1 MRLGHGKRGNPM
13 QTEDF
18 IYQDDLALSKY
29 PLSKKHVIAIVG
41 TAAIACSLYF
51 VLPQPQVVSTAPTE
65 DFTYGAVSDENYGT
79 YEGMLDPTRSLTD
92 ILLTDEAEYPVDV
105 PLDGSM
111 EQEVYTT
118 QAGSFENYD
127 EVDVTADL
135 TLSDELAFDEQLAE
149 PEPADLPPVWLA
161 EEIQRGDTLS
171 SIFSDLNI
179 PYSVTM
185 AIANNETVGNSLTN
199 LIPGNKLYFC
209 FDDHNNL
216 TGFVKQIN
224 GDEQWRFERKDGTN
238 LDFTVTREPVG
249 TNVYLAGPDGTI
261 KPLLDEDNLPAYK
274 QRGRL
279 VVAEIGAGESFSVAA
294 HDAGL
299 TYNEIRQITDLFSG
313 RVLFTKQ
320 IQPGD
325 SVRVLF
331 SEDKGNGKINAIE
344 LKLRKVGTL
353 TAFRNLTDDRFYD
366 ENGYNTSTKTFRR
379 FPIDGKVIISSHFN
393 PNRKHPVTG
402 KVRPHNGTDFAV
414 RVGTPIVSPADG
426 IVEIAKYS
434 RSAGYYIVMRHH
446 NSYSTVYM
454 HLSKLL
460 VKPGQ
465 RVKIGQVIARSGNTG
480 ISTGPHLHYELR
492 RNGRAVNAMRV
503 TLPANEDVAVAK
515 KNRARFDANVA
526 VFKKELYENELVAK
540 VASEP
545 DETATAQSDNST
557 HTTAQTE
564 VTDTS
569 TVDEVAERLRRRL
582 RAAAT
587 KCGFELAHGIK
598 PSLFH

>member
-149 PEPADLPPVWLA
+149 PAPADLPPVWLA

-249 TNVYLAGPDGTI
+249 TNVYLAGSDGTI

-545 DETATAQSDNST
+545 DETARSN
-557 HTTAQTE
+557 
-564 VTDTS
+564 
-569 TVDEVAERLRRRL
+569 
-582 RAAAT
+582 
-587 KCGFELAHGIK
+587 
-598 PSLFH
+598 

>member
-185 AIANNETVGNSLTN
+185 AIADNKTVGNSLTN

-209 FDDHNNL
+209 FDDQNNL
-216 TGFVKQIN
+216 TGFVKQIS
-224 GDEQWRFERKDGTN
+224 GDEQWRFERKDGPN

-569 TVDEVAERLRRRL
+569 TVDEVADVVSGGHQQVT
-582 RAAAT
+582 AAT
-587 KCGFELAHGIK
+587 H
-598 PSLFH
+598 

>member
-1 MRLGHGKRGNPM
+1 M

-18 IYQDDLALSKY
+18 IYQDDLTLSKY
-29 PLSKKHVIAIVG
+29 PLSKKHVIAIVS
-41 TAAIACSLYF
+41 TAALACSLYF
-51 VLPQPQVVSTAPTE
+51 FLPQPEVVTTTTPD

-92 ILLTDEAEYPVDV
+92 ILLTDEGEYTAEMPVD
-105 PLDGSM
+105 GSF
-111 EQEVYTT
+111 EQEVYTA

-135 TLSDELAFDEQLAE
+135 TLSDDLTFDEAFDAAFDEELAQSQS
-149 PEPADLPPVWLA
+149 PELPAVWLS

-185 AIANNETVGNSLTN
+185 AIAENETVGNSLTN

-209 FDDHNNL
+209 FDDANNL

-224 GDEQWRFERKDGTN
+224 GDEQWRFERKDTAS

-261 KPLLDEDNLPAYK
+261 KPLLDVGNLPAYM

-331 SEDKGNGKINAIE
+331 SEDKGKGKINAIE

-366 ENGYNTSTKTFRR
+366 ENGYNPSTKTFRR

-434 RSAGYYIVMRHH
+434 RSAGYYIVMRHR

-465 RVKIGQVIARSGNTG
+465 RVKIGQLIARSGNTG

-492 RNGRAVNAMRV
+492 RNGRAINAMRV

-545 DETATAQSDNST
+545 DETATAQSDTST
-557 HTTAQTE
+557 QTTAQAE
-564 VTDTS
+564 IKDTS
-569 TVDEVAERLRRRL
+569 TVEEVAEVISGGQQHVT
-582 RAAAT
+582 AAAN
-587 KCGFELAHGIK
+587 
-598 PSLFH
+598 

>member
-1 MRLGHGKRGNPM
+1 MSLGHGKRGNPM

-18 IYQDDLALSKY
+18 IYQDDLTLSKY
-29 PLSKKHVIAIVG
+29 PLSKKHVIAIVS
-41 TAAIACSLYF
+41 TAALACSLYF
-51 VLPQPQVVSTAPTE
+51 FLPQPQVVNTATND
-65 DFTYGAVSDENYGT
+65 DFNYGAVSDENYGT
-79 YEGMLDPTRSLTD
+79 YEGILDPTRSLTD
-92 ILLTDEAEYPVDV
+92 ILLTDEAEYPVEV
-105 PLDGSM
+105 SLDGSL
-111 EQEVYTT
+111 EQEVYTA
-118 QAGSFENYD
+118 QAGAFENYD

-149 PEPADLPPVWLA
+149 PEPADLPPVWLS

-224 GDEQWRFERKDGTN
+224 GDEQWRFERKDGSN

-545 DETATAQSDNST
+545 DETATAQSDTSAK
-557 HTTAQTE
+557 TTAQTE
-564 VTDTS
+564 VADTS
-569 TVDEVAERLRRRL
+569 TVDEVAEVVSGGQQHVT
-582 RAAAT
+582 AAT
-587 KCGFELAHGIK
+587 H
-598 PSLFH
+598 

>member
-149 PEPADLPPVWLA
+149 PAPADLPPVWLA

-249 TNVYLAGPDGTI
+249 TNVYLAGSDGTI

-569 TVDEVAERLRRRL
+569 TVDEVADVVSGGQQQVT
-582 RAAAT
+582 AAT
-587 KCGFELAHGIK
+587 H
-598 PSLFH
+598 

>member
-224 GDEQWRFERKDGTN
+224 GDEQWRFERKDGPN

-545 DETATAQSDNST
+545 DENSQPARLQPAGSVSLST
-557 HTTAQTE
+557 PKIHSTSSGAAAQTE
-564 VTDTS
+564 S
-569 TVDEVAERLRRRL
+569 
-582 RAAAT
+582 
-587 KCGFELAHGIK
+587 
-598 PSLFH
+598 

>member
-149 PEPADLPPVWLA
+149 PAPADLPPVWLA

-540 VASEP
+540 VATEP

-569 TVDEVAERLRRRL
+569 TVDEVADVVSGGQQQVT
-582 RAAAT
+582 AAT
-587 KCGFELAHGIK
+587 H
-598 PSLFH
+598 

>member
-1 MRLGHGKRGNPM
+1 M

-51 VLPQPQVVSTAPTE
+51 VLPQPQVVSTAPTD

-92 ILLTDEAEYPVDV
+92 ILLTDEAEYPVDM
-105 PLDGSM
+105 PLDGSL

-249 TNVYLAGPDGTI
+249 TNVYLAGSDGTI

-545 DETATAQSDNST
+545 DETATAQSDTSAK
-557 HTTAQTE
+557 TTAQTE
-564 VTDTS
+564 VADTS
-569 TVDEVAERLRRRL
+569 TVDEVAEVVSGGQQHVT
-582 RAAAT
+582 AAA
-587 KCGFELAHGIK
+587 H
-598 PSLFH
+598 

>member
-1 MRLGHGKRGNPM
+1 M

-18 IYQDDLALSKY
+18 IYQDDLTLSKY
-29 PLSKKHVIAIVG
+29 PLSKKHVIAIVS
-41 TAAIACSLYF
+41 TAALACSLYF
-51 VLPQPQVVSTAPTE
+51 FLPQPQVVNTATND
-65 DFTYGAVSDENYGT
+65 DFNYGAVSDENYGT
-79 YEGMLDPTRSLTD
+79 YEGILDPTRSLTD
-92 ILLTDEAEYPVDV
+92 ILLTDEAEYPVEV
-105 PLDGSM
+105 SLDGSLD
-111 EQEVYTT
+111 QEVYTA
-118 QAGSFENYD
+118 QAGAFENYD

-249 TNVYLAGPDGTI
+249 TNVYLAGSDGTI

-569 TVDEVAERLRRRL
+569 TVDEVADVVSGGQQQVT
-582 RAAAT
+582 AAA
-587 KCGFELAHGIK
+587 H
-598 PSLFH
+598 

>member
-1 MRLGHGKRGNPM
+1 MRLGHGKCGNPM

-29 PLSKKHVIAIVG
+29 PLSKKHVIAIVS

-51 VLPQPQVVSTAPTE
+51 VLPQPQVVSTAPTD

-92 ILLTDEAEYPVDV
+92 ILLTDEAEYPVDM
-105 PLDGSM
+105 PLDGSL

-149 PEPADLPPVWLA
+149 SEPADLPPVWLS

-224 GDEQWRFERKDGTN
+224 GDEQWRFERKDGSN

-465 RVKIGQVIARSGNTG
+465 RVKIGQTIARSGNTG

-545 DETATAQSDNST
+545 DETATAQSDTSAK
-557 HTTAQTE
+557 TTVRTE
-564 VTDTS
+564 VADAS
-569 TVDEVAERLRRRL
+569 TVDEVADVVSGGQQQVT
-582 RAAAT
+582 AAA
-587 KCGFELAHGIK
+587 H
-598 PSLFH
+598 

>member
-1 MRLGHGKRGNPM
+1 M

-18 IYQDDLALSKY
+18 IYQDDLTLSKY
-29 PLSKKHVIAIVG
+29 PLSKKHVIAIVS
-41 TAAIACSLYF
+41 TAALACSLYF
-51 VLPQPQVVSTAPTE
+51 FLPQPQVVNTATND
-65 DFTYGAVSDENYGT
+65 DFNYGAVSDENYGT
-79 YEGMLDPTRSLTD
+79 YEGILDPTRSLTD
-92 ILLTDEAEYPVDV
+92 ILLTDEAEYPVEV
-105 PLDGSM
+105 SLDGSL
-111 EQEVYTT
+111 EQEVYTA
-118 QAGSFENYD
+118 QAGAFENYD

-149 PEPADLPPVWLA
+149 PKPADLPPVWLS

-224 GDEQWRFERKDGTN
+224 GDEQWRFERKDGPN

-294 HDAGL
+294 HAAGL

-545 DETATAQSDNST
+545 DETATAQSDNRT

-569 TVDEVAERLRRRL
+569 TVDEVADVVSGGQQQVT
-582 RAAAT
+582 AAA
-587 KCGFELAHGIK
+587 H
-598 PSLFH
+598 

>member
-149 PEPADLPPVWLA
+149 PDPADLPPVWLA

-209 FDDHNNL
+209 FDEHNNL

-224 GDEQWRFERKDGTN
+224 GDEQWRFERKDGPN

-569 TVDEVAERLRRRL
+569 TVDEVADVVSGGQQQVT
-582 RAAAT
+582 AAT
-587 KCGFELAHGIK
+587 H
-598 PSLFH
+598 

>member
-1 MRLGHGKRGNPM
+1 M

-51 VLPQPQVVSTAPTE
+51 VLPQPQVVSTAPTD

-92 ILLTDEAEYPVDV
+92 ILLTDEAEYPVDM
-105 PLDGSM
+105 PLDGSL

-149 PEPADLPPVWLA
+149 SEPADLPPVWLS

-224 GDEQWRFERKDGTN
+224 GDEQWRFGRKDGSN

-465 RVKIGQVIARSGNTG
+465 RVKIGQTIARSGNTG

-540 VASEP
+540 VVSEP
-545 DETATAQSDNST
+545 DETATAQSDTST

-569 TVDEVAERLRRRL
+569 TVDEVADVVSGGQQQVT
-582 RAAAT
+582 AAA
-587 KCGFELAHGIK
+587 H
-598 PSLFH
+598 

>member
-1 MRLGHGKRGNPM
+1 MSLGHGKRGNPM

-149 PEPADLPPVWLA
+149 PAPADLPPVWLA

-224 GDEQWRFERKDGTN
+224 GDEQWRFERKDGPN

-540 VASEP
+540 VVSEP
-545 DETATAQSDNST
+545 DETATAQSDTSAK
-557 HTTAQTE
+557 TTAQTE
-564 VTDTS
+564 VADTS
-569 TVDEVAERLRRRL
+569 TVDEVAEVVSGGQQHVT
-582 RAAAT
+582 AAA
-587 KCGFELAHGIK
+587 H
-598 PSLFH
+598 

>member
-224 GDEQWRFERKDGTN
+224 GDEQWRFERKDGSN

-557 HTTAQTE
+557 HPTAQTE

-569 TVDEVAERLRRRL
+569 TVDEVADVVSGGQQQVT
-582 RAAAT
+582 AAT
-587 KCGFELAHGIK
+587 H
-598 PSLFH
+598 

>member
-1 MRLGHGKRGNPM
+1 MSLGHGKRGNPM

-224 GDEQWRFERKDGTN
+224 GDEQWRFERKDGPN

-569 TVDEVAERLRRRL
+569 TVDEVADVVSGGHQQVT
-582 RAAAT
+582 AAT
-587 KCGFELAHGIK
+587 H
-598 PSLFH
+598 

>member
-1 MRLGHGKRGNPM
+1 M

-92 ILLTDEAEYPVDV
+92 ILLTDEAEYPVEV
-105 PLDGSM
+105 SLDGSL
-111 EQEVYTT
+111 EQEVYTA
-118 QAGSFENYD
+118 QAGAFENYD

-149 PEPADLPPVWLA
+149 PEPADLPPVWLS

-224 GDEQWRFERKDGTN
+224 GDEQWRFERKDGSN

-545 DETATAQSDNST
+545 DETATAQSDTSAK
-557 HTTAQTE
+557 TTAQTE
-564 VTDTS
+564 VADTS
-569 TVDEVAERLRRRL
+569 TVDEVAEVVSGGQQQVT
-582 RAAAT
+582 AAA
-587 KCGFELAHGIK
+587 H
-598 PSLFH
+598 

>member
-224 GDEQWRFERKDGTN
+224 GDEQWRFERKDGPN

-261 KPLLDEDNLPAYK
+261 KPLLDQDNLPAYK

-569 TVDEVAERLRRRL
+569 TVDEVADVVSGGHQQVT
-582 RAAAT
+582 AAT
-587 KCGFELAHGIK
+587 H
-598 PSLFH
+598 

>member
-224 GDEQWRFERKDGTN
+224 GDEQWRFERKDGSN

-569 TVDEVAERLRRRL
+569 TVDEVADVVSGGHQQVT
-582 RAAAT
+582 AAT
-587 KCGFELAHGIK
+587 H
-598 PSLFH
+598 

>member
-1 MRLGHGKRGNPM
+1 M
-13 QTEDF
+13 
-18 IYQDDLALSKY
+18 
-29 PLSKKHVIAIVG
+29 
-41 TAAIACSLYF
+41 
-51 VLPQPQVVSTAPTE
+51 
-65 DFTYGAVSDENYGT
+65 
-79 YEGMLDPTRSLTD
+79 
-92 ILLTDEAEYPVDV
+92 
-105 PLDGSM
+105 
-111 EQEVYTT
+111 
-118 QAGSFENYD
+118 
-127 EVDVTADL
+127 
-135 TLSDELAFDEQLAE
+135 
-149 PEPADLPPVWLA
+149 
-161 EEIQRGDTLS
+161 
-171 SIFSDLNI
+171 
-179 PYSVTM
+179 
-185 AIANNETVGNSLTN
+185 
-199 LIPGNKLYFC
+199 
-209 FDDHNNL
+209 
-216 TGFVKQIN
+216 
-224 GDEQWRFERKDGTN
+224 
-238 LDFTVTREPVG
+238 
-249 TNVYLAGPDGTI
+249 
-261 KPLLDEDNLPAYK
+261 
-274 QRGRL
+274 
-279 VVAEIGAGESFSVAA
+279 AA

-465 RVKIGQVIARSGNTG
+465 RVKIGQTIARSGNTG

-540 VASEP
+540 VVSEP
-545 DETATAQSDNST
+545 DETATAQSDTSAK
-557 HTTAQTE
+557 TTAQTE
-564 VTDTS
+564 VADTS
-569 TVDEVAERLRRRL
+569 TVDEVAEVVSGGQQQVT
-582 RAAAT
+582 AAA
-587 KCGFELAHGIK
+587 H
-598 PSLFH
+598 

>member
-149 PEPADLPPVWLA
+149 PAPADLPPVWLA

-249 TNVYLAGPDGTI
+249 TNVYLAGSDGTI

-569 TVDEVAERLRRRL
+569 TVDEVADVVSGGHQQVT
-582 RAAAT
+582 AAT
-587 KCGFELAHGIK
+587 H
-598 PSLFH
+598 

>member
-1 MRLGHGKRGNPM
+1 MSLGHGKRGNPM

-149 PEPADLPPVWLA
+149 PAPADLPPVWLA

-569 TVDEVAERLRRRL
+569 TVDEVADVVSGGHQQVT
-582 RAAAT
+582 AAT
-587 KCGFELAHGIK
+587 H
-598 PSLFH
+598 

>member
-1 MRLGHGKRGNPM
+1 M

-18 IYQDDLALSKY
+18 IYQDDLTLSKY
-29 PLSKKHVIAIVG
+29 PLSKKHVIAIVS
-41 TAAIACSLYF
+41 TAALACSLYF
-51 VLPQPQVVSTAPTE
+51 FLPQPQVVNTATND
-65 DFTYGAVSDENYGT
+65 DFNYGAVSDENYGT
-79 YEGMLDPTRSLTD
+79 YEGILDPTRSLTD
-92 ILLTDEAEYPVDV
+92 ILLTDEAEYPVEV
-105 PLDGSM
+105 SLDGSLD
-111 EQEVYTT
+111 QEVYTA
-118 QAGSFENYD
+118 QAGAFENYD

-224 GDEQWRFERKDGTN
+224 GDEQWRFERKDGSN

-249 TNVYLAGPDGTI
+249 TNVYLAGSDGTI

-545 DETATAQSDNST
+545 DETATAQSDTSAK
-557 HTTAQTE
+557 TTAQTE
-564 VTDTS
+564 VADTS
-569 TVDEVAERLRRRL
+569 TVDEVAEVVSGGQQHVT
-582 RAAAT
+582 AAA
-587 KCGFELAHGIK
+587 H
-598 PSLFH
+598 

>member
-1 MRLGHGKRGNPM
+1 M

-18 IYQDDLALSKY
+18 IYQDDLTLSKY
-29 PLSKKHVIAIVG
+29 PLSKKHVIAIVS
-41 TAAIACSLYF
+41 TAALACSLYF
-51 VLPQPQVVSTAPTE
+51 FLPQPQVVNTATND
-65 DFTYGAVSDENYGT
+65 DFNYGAVSDENYGT

-92 ILLTDEAEYPVDV
+92 ILLTDEAEYPVDM
-105 PLDGSM
+105 PLDGSL

-224 GDEQWRFERKDGTN
+224 GDEQWRFERKDGSN

-569 TVDEVAERLRRRL
+569 TVDEVAEVVSGGQQHVT
-582 RAAAT
+582 AAA
-587 KCGFELAHGIK
+587 H
-598 PSLFH
+598 

>member
-1 MRLGHGKRGNPM
+1 M

-18 IYQDDLALSKY
+18 IYQDDLTLSKY
-29 PLSKKHVIAIVG
+29 PLSKKHVIAIVS
-41 TAAIACSLYF
+41 TAALACSLYF
-51 VLPQPQVVSTAPTE
+51 FLPQPQVVNTATND
-65 DFTYGAVSDENYGT
+65 DFNYGAVSDENYGT
-79 YEGMLDPTRSLTD
+79 YEGILDPTRSLTD
-92 ILLTDEAEYPVDV
+92 ILLTDEAEYPVEV
-105 PLDGSM
+105 SLDGSL
-111 EQEVYTT
+111 EQEVYTA
-118 QAGSFENYD
+118 QAGAFENYD

-135 TLSDELAFDEQLAE
+135 TLRDELAFDEQLAE
-149 PEPADLPPVWLA
+149 PEPADLPPVWLS

-224 GDEQWRFERKDGTN
+224 GDEQWRFERKDGSN

-249 TNVYLAGPDGTI
+249 TNVYLAGSDGTI

-465 RVKIGQVIARSGNTG
+465 RVKIGQTIARSGNTG

-545 DETATAQSDNST
+545 DETATAQSDTSAK
-557 HTTAQTE
+557 TTAQTE
-564 VTDTS
+564 VADTS
-569 TVDEVAERLRRRL
+569 TVDEVAEVVSGGQQHVT
-582 RAAAT
+582 AAA
-587 KCGFELAHGIK
+587 H
-598 PSLFH
+598 

>member
-1 MRLGHGKRGNPM
+1 MSLGHGKRGNPM

-224 GDEQWRFERKDGTN
+224 GDEQWRFERKDGPN

-545 DETATAQSDNST
+545 DETATAQSDTSAK
-557 HTTAQTE
+557 TTAQTE
-564 VTDTS
+564 VADTS
-569 TVDEVAERLRRRL
+569 TVDEVAEVVSGGQQHVT
-582 RAAAT
+582 AAA
-587 KCGFELAHGIK
+587 H
-598 PSLFH
+598 

>member
-29 PLSKKHVIAIVG
+29 PLSKKHVIAIVS
-41 TAAIACSLYF
+41 TAALACSLYF
-51 VLPQPQVVSTAPTE
+51 FLPQPQVVNTATND
-65 DFTYGAVSDENYGT
+65 DFNYGAVSDENYGT

-92 ILLTDEAEYPVDV
+92 ILLTDEAEYPVDM
-105 PLDGSM
+105 PLDGSL

-224 GDEQWRFERKDGTN
+224 GDEQWRFERKDGPN

-465 RVKIGQVIARSGNTG
+465 RVKIGQTIARSGNTG

-540 VASEP
+540 VVSEP
-545 DETATAQSDNST
+545 DETATAQNDTST

-569 TVDEVAERLRRRL
+569 TVDEVADVVSGGQQQVT
-582 RAAAT
+582 AAA
-587 KCGFELAHGIK
+587 H
-598 PSLFH
+598 

>member
-1 MRLGHGKRGNPM
+1 MSLGHGKCGNSM

-92 ILLTDEAEYPVDV
+92 ILLTDEAEYPVDM
-105 PLDGSM
+105 PLDGSL
-111 EQEVYTT
+111 EQEVYTA
-118 QAGSFENYD
+118 QAGAFENYD

-149 PEPADLPPVWLA
+149 PEPADLPPVWLS

-224 GDEQWRFERKDGTN
+224 GDEQWRFERKDGSN

-249 TNVYLAGPDGTI
+249 TNVYLAGSDGTI

-465 RVKIGQVIARSGNTG
+465 RVKIGQTIARSGNTG

-569 TVDEVAERLRRRL
+569 TVDEVAEVVSGGQQHVT
-582 RAAAT
+582 AAA
-587 KCGFELAHGIK
+587 H
-598 PSLFH
+598 

>member
-118 QAGSFENYD
+118 HAGSFENYD
-127 EVDVTADL
+127 EVDVTAEL

-249 TNVYLAGPDGTI
+249 TNVYLAGSDGTI

-569 TVDEVAERLRRRL
+569 TVDEVADVVSGGHQQVT
-582 RAAAT
+582 AAT
-587 KCGFELAHGIK
+587 H
-598 PSLFH
+598 

>member
-1 MRLGHGKRGNPM
+1 M

-51 VLPQPQVVSTAPTE
+51 VLPQPQVVSTAPTD

-92 ILLTDEAEYPVDV
+92 ILLTDEAEYPVDM
-105 PLDGSM
+105 PLDGSL

-149 PEPADLPPVWLA
+149 SEPADLPPVWLS

-224 GDEQWRFERKDGTN
+224 GDEQWRFERKDGSN

-249 TNVYLAGPDGTI
+249 TNVYLAGSDGTI

-465 RVKIGQVIARSGNTG
+465 RVKIGQTIARSGNTG

-569 TVDEVAERLRRRL
+569 TVDEVADVVSGGQQQVT
-582 RAAAT
+582 AAA
-587 KCGFELAHGIK
+587 H
-598 PSLFH
+598 

>member
-1 MRLGHGKRGNPM
+1 M

-18 IYQDDLALSKY
+18 IYQDDLTLSKY
-29 PLSKKHVIAIVG
+29 PLSKKHVIAIVS
-41 TAAIACSLYF
+41 TAALACSLYF
-51 VLPQPQVVSTAPTE
+51 FLPQPQVVNTATND
-65 DFTYGAVSDENYGT
+65 DFNYGAVSDENYGT
-79 YEGMLDPTRSLTD
+79 YEGILDPTRSLTD
-92 ILLTDEAEYPVDV
+92 ILLTDEAEYPVEV
-105 PLDGSM
+105 SLDGSLD
-111 EQEVYTT
+111 QEVYTA
-118 QAGSFENYD
+118 QAGAFENYD

-149 PEPADLPPVWLA
+149 PDPADLPPVWLA

-224 GDEQWRFERKDGTN
+224 GDEQWRFERKDGPN

-569 TVDEVAERLRRRL
+569 TVDEVADVVSGGHQQVT
-582 RAAAT
+582 AAT
-587 KCGFELAHGIK
+587 N
-598 PSLFH
+598 

>member
-149 PEPADLPPVWLA
+149 PDPADLPPVWLA

-224 GDEQWRFERKDGTN
+224 GDEQWRFERKDGPN

-569 TVDEVAERLRRRL
+569 TVDEVADVVSGGQQQVT
-582 RAAAT
+582 AAT
-587 KCGFELAHGIK
+587 H
-598 PSLFH
+598 

>member
-149 PEPADLPPVWLA
+149 PDPADLPPVWLA

-209 FDDHNNL
+209 FDEHNNL

-224 GDEQWRFERKDGTN
+224 GDEQWRFERKDGPN

-569 TVDEVAERLRRRL
+569 TVDEVADVVSGGHQQVT
-582 RAAAT
+582 AAT
-587 KCGFELAHGIK
+587 H
-598 PSLFH
+598 

>member
-149 PEPADLPPVWLA
+149 PAPADLPPVWLA

-569 TVDEVAERLRRRL
+569 TVDEVADVVSGGQQQVT
-582 RAAAT
+582 AAA
-587 KCGFELAHGIK
+587 H
-598 PSLFH
+598 

>member
-1 MRLGHGKRGNPM
+1 MSLGHGKRGNPM

-149 PEPADLPPVWLA
+149 PAPADLPPVWLA

-209 FDDHNNL
+209 FDEHNNL

-224 GDEQWRFERKDGTN
+224 GDEQWRFERKDSPN

-569 TVDEVAERLRRRL
+569 TVDEVADVVSGGQQQVT
-582 RAAAT
+582 AAA
-587 KCGFELAHGIK
+587 H
-598 PSLFH
+598 

>member
-1 MRLGHGKRGNPM
+1 MSLGHGKRGNPM

-149 PEPADLPPVWLA
+149 PAPADLPPVWLA

-238 LDFTVTREPVG
+238 LDFTVTHQC
-249 TNVYLAGPDGTI
+249 LF
-261 KPLLDEDNLPAYK
+261 
-274 QRGRL
+274 GR
-279 VVAEIGAGESFSVAA
+279 S
-294 HDAGL
+294 
-299 TYNEIRQITDLFSG
+299 
-313 RVLFTKQ
+313 
-320 IQPGD
+320 
-325 SVRVLF
+325 
-331 SEDKGNGKINAIE
+331 
-344 LKLRKVGTL
+344 
-353 TAFRNLTDDRFYD
+353 
-366 ENGYNTSTKTFRR
+366 
-379 FPIDGKVIISSHFN
+379 
-393 PNRKHPVTG
+393 
-402 KVRPHNGTDFAV
+402 
-414 RVGTPIVSPADG
+414 
-426 IVEIAKYS
+426 
-434 RSAGYYIVMRHH
+434 
-446 NSYSTVYM
+446 
-454 HLSKLL
+454 
-460 VKPGQ
+460 
-465 RVKIGQVIARSGNTG
+465 
-480 ISTGPHLHYELR
+480 
-492 RNGRAVNAMRV
+492 
-503 TLPANEDVAVAK
+503 
-515 KNRARFDANVA
+515 
-526 VFKKELYENELVAK
+526 
-540 VASEP
+540 
-545 DETATAQSDNST
+545 
-557 HTTAQTE
+557 
-564 VTDTS
+564 
-569 TVDEVAERLRRRL
+569 
-582 RAAAT
+582 
-587 KCGFELAHGIK
+587 
-598 PSLFH
+598 

>member
-1 MRLGHGKRGNPM
+1 M

-18 IYQDDLALSKY
+18 IYQDDLTLSKY
-29 PLSKKHVIAIVG
+29 PLSKKHVIAIVS
-41 TAAIACSLYF
+41 TAALACSLYF
-51 VLPQPQVVSTAPTE
+51 FLPQPQVVNTATND
-65 DFTYGAVSDENYGT
+65 DFNYGAVSDENYGT
-79 YEGMLDPTRSLTD
+79 YEGILDPTRSLTD
-92 ILLTDEAEYPVDV
+92 ILLTDEAEYPVEV
-105 PLDGSM
+105 SLDGSL
-111 EQEVYTT
+111 EQEVYTA
-118 QAGSFENYD
+118 QAGAFENYD

-135 TLSDELAFDEQLAE
+135 TLRDELAFDEQLAE
-149 PEPADLPPVWLA
+149 PEPADLPPVWLS

-224 GDEQWRFERKDGTN
+224 GDEQWRFERKDGSN

-465 RVKIGQVIARSGNTG
+465 RVKIGQTIARSGNTG

-545 DETATAQSDNST
+545 DETATAQSDTSAK
-557 HTTAQTE
+557 TTAQTE
-564 VTDTS
+564 VADTS
-569 TVDEVAERLRRRL
+569 TVDEVAEVVSGGQQHVT
-582 RAAAT
+582 AAA
-587 KCGFELAHGIK
+587 H
-598 PSLFH
+598 

>member
-149 PEPADLPPVWLA
+149 PDPADLPPVWLA

-224 GDEQWRFERKDGTN
+224 GDEQWRFERKDGSN

-569 TVDEVAERLRRRL
+569 TVDEVADVVSGGQQQVT
-582 RAAAT
+582 AAT
-587 KCGFELAHGIK
+587 H
-598 PSLFH
+598 

>member
-118 QAGSFENYD
+118 HAGSFENYD

-557 HTTAQTE
+557 HTTAQTD

-569 TVDEVAERLRRRL
+569 TVDEVADVVSGGHQQVT
-582 RAAAT
+582 AAT
-587 KCGFELAHGIK
+587 H
-598 PSLFH
+598 